1 MHFNMKFG
9 KVLIVAVMTVAR
21 LDQSSALE
29 GIQSMIATGGDSF
42 YSDDL
47 HKVLHLK
54 LSSNLSV
61 S

>member
-1 MHFNMKFG
+1 M
-9 KVLIVAVMTVAR
+9 AVMTVAC
-21 LDQSSALE
+21 LDQSSTLE
-29 GIQSMIATGGDSF
+29 EIQSMIATGGDSF

-47 HKVLHLK
+47 HKVLHLE

>member
-1 MHFNMKFG
+1 MKLG

-29 GIQSMIATGGDSF
+29 EIQSMIATSRDSF
-42 YSDDL
+42 YSDDS
-47 HKVLHLK
+47 HKVLHLE